1 MTICGLNIYSYTSS
15 VCNIAIYYSDSTCE
29 NLHFDISQRAFD
41 LITSGSDMRETCTK
55 PSVESDPEGV
65 QHS

>member
-1 MTICGLNIYSYTSS
+1 MTICSLNIYSYTFS
-15 VCNIAIYYSDSTCE
+15 VYNKAIYFDSTRE
-29 NLHFDISQRAFD
+29 NLQFDISQRAFY
-41 LITSGSDMRETCTK
+41 LITSGSDMHKIFTK